1 MAFDVLVTIFLVLL
15 NGFFVAAEFAIVKVR
30 SSQIALEK
38 GDLSKRTAKYIIDN
52 LDGYLAATQLG
63 ITLASLGL
71 GWVGEGV
78 MSRIILRFM
87 EGLGLELST
96 TMAHAIALPIAF
108 LVLTILHI
116 VFGELAPKSLAI
128 RYPTSTTL
136 KVSVPLQVFYYVFRP
151 FIWLLNGMANTF
163 LRMFGIKPISE
174 QEIHSE
180 DELKLIIAE
189 SQEGGAIEPSE
200 RELIQNVFDFDDR
213 VVRQVMVPRV
223 KISGISADVS
233 VRGAM
238 DIVLKEGYSRYPLF
252 DQSLDEIIGI
262 VHAKDIIRSFVQ
274 DSTDKSLKAVM
285 RTVHHVPET
294 MPIDA
299 LLRDFQKRKIQM
311 AIVVSEFG
319 GTIGLVTLEDVLE
332 ELVGDI
338 QDEHDHEAQIVA
350 AIDKNVYQVL
360 AQSALHDIN
369 KLLTI
374 PFPESDDYETL
385 AGLITYNRSSLN
397 EGDEFTLFRYKIKVL
412 KLVKTIPELVEIKLE
427 QDADNA

>member
-1 MAFDVLVTIFLVLL
+1 MAFDVLLTIFLVLL

-38 GDLSKRTAKYIIDN
+38 GNLSKKTAKYIIDN

-71 GWVGEGV
+71 GWVGEDV
-78 MSRIILRFM
+78 MSRIILSVM
-87 EGLGLELST
+87 SSLGFEFSE
-96 TMAHAIALPIAF
+96 TMAHAIALPLAF
-108 LVLTILHI
+108 FVLTVMHI

-128 RYPTSTTL
+128 RYPTSVTL
-136 KVSVPLQVFYYVFRP
+136 KVSVPLQIFYFVFRP

-163 LRMFGIKPISE
+163 LRIFGIKPISE

-180 DELKLIIAE
+180 DELRLIIAE

-223 KISGISADVS
+223 KISGMKAELN
-233 VRGAM
+233 VREAM
-238 DIVLKEGYSRYPLF
+238 DIVLKEGYSRYPLYEN
-252 DQSLDEIIGI
+252 SLDEIVGI
-262 VHAKDIIRSFVQ
+262 VHAKDIIRAFVENPG
-274 DSTDKSLKAVM
+274 TSLKEIM
-285 RTVHHVPET
+285 RVVHHVPET

-338 QDEHDHEAQIVA
+338 QDEHDHEVQIVTV
-350 AIDKNVYQVL
+350 IDKDAYQVV
-360 AQSALHDIN
+360 AQSPLHDIN
-369 KLLTI
+369 KMI
-374 PFPESDDYETL
+374 KVPFPESEDYETL
-385 AGLITYNRSSLN
+385 AGLITYNRASLK
-397 EGDEFTLFRYKIKVL
+397 EGDEFSLFRYKIKVL
-412 KLVKTIPELVEIKLE
+412 KIVKTIPELVEIRLE
-427 QDADNA
+427 ALADNA